1 MLKPDASELSS
12 TLRRTSSTLVAS
24 VVTSNPSPRSWSAM
38 RSTAAAFDVSTTPRR
53 FVDHHERARRCAQR
67 RPGRS
72 RRREI
77 ERTGRPGERRV
88 QRDVDTSFEDPRPV
102 RVQQWDLRRRLPGR
116 GHRVGQFAL
125 FVEEVGQSARHAIR
139 FDHDHGGVVDFI
151 EQRPLL
157 IHEEGHPAL
166 HAVEEL
172 TRRESVERRAA
183 PRHGVD
189 HALGALTRVVAQEPF
204 ARRGDH
210 CLVEVVQGTLI
221 GDVEGGQSLDLVT
234 KKSRRIGSCPCAGQ
248 RSTMPPRTANSARCS
263 TRLSRR

>member
-1 MLKPDASELSS
+1 M
-12 TLRRTSSTLVAS
+12 
-24 VVTSNPSPRSWSAM
+24 
-38 RSTAAAFDVSTTPRR
+38 
-53 FVDHHERARRCAQR
+53 
-67 RPGRS
+67 
-72 RRREI
+72 
-77 ERTGRPGERRV
+77 
-88 QRDVDTSFEDPRPV
+88 
-102 RVQQWDLRRRLPGR
+102 
-116 GHRVGQFAL
+116 
-125 FVEEVGQSARHAIR
+125 
-139 FDHDHGGVVDFI
+139 DFI

-234 KKSRRIGSCPCAGQ
+234 EEVETNRLVSLRRPEVDDAPTNRELGAVFDEALASIAEACE
-248 RSTMPPRTANSARCS
+248 
-263 TRLSRR
+263 

>member
-1 MLKPDASELSS
+1 LVGHALDGRGVRREHHPSTFRRPPTNVRGDARSVALDDRGDVRLSEPVVPASDASNATSIRPS
-12 TLRRTSSTLVAS
+12 RT
-24 VVTSNPSPRSWSAM
+24 RDQSAL
-38 RSTAAAFDVSTTPRR
+38 
-53 FVDHHERARRCAQR
+53 
-67 RPGRS
+67 
-72 RRREI
+72 
-77 ERTGRPGERRV
+77 
-88 QRDVDTSFEDPRPV
+88 
-102 RVQQWDLRRRLPGR
+102 QQWDLRRRLPGR

-234 KKSRRIGSCPCAGQ
+234 EEVETNRLVSCAGQ